1 MNLIIIGAQASGKMT
16 IGQEVARQTGMTLFH
31 NHDSIDFVLRFMPWS
46 QESTALIERIRFAF
60 FETFAKTGQ
69 DMIFTIVID
78 FNDPN
83 DVAMLE
89 KIQAVFQSY
98 DQEVLFVEL
107 KTDIEERLKRNRT
120 ENRLKYK
127 PLKRNIECS
136 EQDIQST
143 MAYAVFNPD
152 EPAKT
157 LTHYQ
162 KINNTQLTAAETAQL
177 IIQKMT
183 HIKEN

>member
-16 IGQEVARQTGMTLFH
+16 IGQEIAEQTGMTLFH

-46 QESTALIERIRFAF
+46 QESTALIERLRFNF

-69 DMIFTIVID
+69 EMIFTIVID

-83 DVAMLE
+83 DVAFLD

-107 KTDIEERLKRNRT
+107 ETDVNERLKRNRT
-120 ENRLKYK
+120 ENRLKHK
-127 PLKRNIECS
+127 PFKRNIEWS

-143 MAYAVFNPD
+143 MAYAVFNPE
-152 EPAKT
+152 EPPKT
-157 LTHYQ
+157 LTYYQ
-162 KINNTQLTAAETAQL
+162 KINNTHLTAAETAQF

>member
-89 KIQAVFQSY
+89 KIQAVFNP
-98 DQEVLFVEL
+98 
-107 KTDIEERLKRNRT
+107 EE
-120 ENRLKYK
+120 
-127 PLKRNIECS
+127 P
-136 EQDIQST
+136 
-143 MAYAVFNPD
+143 P
-152 EPAKT
+152 KT

>member
-89 KIQAVFQSY
+89 KI
-98 DQEVLFVEL
+98 
-107 KTDIEERLKRNRT
+107 
-120 ENRLKYK
+120 
-127 PLKRNIECS
+127 
-136 EQDIQST
+136 
-143 MAYAVFNPD
+143 
-152 EPAKT
+152 
-157 LTHYQ
+157 
-162 KINNTQLTAAETAQL
+162 
-177 IIQKMT
+177 
-183 HIKEN
+183 